1 MCVAGGALQ
10 RRVQHLGHFR
20 PALHPERQGAGT
32 CIVGAVTQVDAGQ
45 GAQHGFG
52 VVGTHTQAQAHMGE
66 FDAVVQRLVAGD
78 DAAHQ
83 HIAAATRVFGECLY

>member
-1 MCVAGGALQ
+1 MRVARRALQ
-10 RRVQHLGHFR
+10 RGVQHLDHFR
-20 PALHPERQGAGT
+20 PTLHPARQGAGT
-32 CIVGAVTQVDAGQ
+32 RVVGPVTQVNAGQ

-66 FDAVVQRLVAGD
+66 FDAVMQRLVAGD

-83 HIAAATRVFGECLY
+83 HITAATRVFGERLY

>member
-1 MCVAGGALQ
+1 
-10 RRVQHLGHFR
+10 
-20 PALHPERQGAGT
+20 
-32 CIVGAVTQVDAGQ
+32 
-45 GAQHGFG
+45 
-52 VVGTHTQAQAHMGE
+52 MGE